1 MLFSLFLHV
10 ENDLPSIVY
19 SCLLGTKQIYLISA
33 FDFLKNVP
41 SSVILLFLI
50 FILLWAI
57 ESSCLLLY
65 YEYRTTTY
73 KRYNKHNGIEIFLV
87 LT

>member
-1 MLFSLFLHV
+1 MIFRRLFT
-10 ENDLPSIVY
+10 PVY
-19 SCLLGTKQIYLISA
+19 SEPNKFTYTSSISA

-41 SSVILLFLI
+41 ASVILLFLI

-87 LT
+87 VT